1 MRLCYEVLRKEHVET
16 RIARLNEAKAYAEE
30 LHKRFTPEGQY
41 EKFVE
46 IFNGESEKFDVQDW
60 LNELEATETE

>member
-1 MRLCYEVLRKEHVET
+1 MRQKH
-16 RIARLNEAKAYAEE
+16 AQE
-30 LHKRFTPEGQY
+30 LHERFTPEGQY
-41 EKFVE
+41 AKFVE